1 MNRWRR
7 FTATLVFLV
16 TALPF
21 AFAQPRSG
29 RGGDGPSHS
38 SETGS
43 FGVMKQDFTNYRG
56 QRKPVESDDLYMET
70 FSSEYDGGTLTI
82 DISFNQGIDPRSIKS
97 ENIEINGKAL
107 TEPVKLSFNKEG
119 TVVRLVIGDKVS
131 IPYSFSISGIRS
143 YNGKSLDEGGLE
155 DVGKK
160 DSFGYEVDKG
170 CWQRK

>member
-7 FTATLVFLV
+7 FTAALVFLAM
-16 TALPF
+16 ALPLS
-21 AFAQPRSG
+21 FAQPRPG
-29 RGGDGPSHS
+29 RGGEGQTSAS
-38 SETGS
+38 GEGA
-43 FGVMKQDFTNYRG
+43 FGGMKQDFTNYRG

-107 TEPVKLSFNKEG
+107 KEPVKLSFNKEG
-119 TVVRLVIGDKVS
+119 TVVRLVIGDRVS

-143 YNGKSLDEGGLE
+143 YNGKELDEGGLE

-160 DSFGYEVDKG
+160 DSFCYEAEG
-170 CWQRK
+170 SCWQRK